1 MAATAAKTPGK
12 ANLIVTVGALTVLAA
27 VGGGLVGKMIVAK
40 LHALPPPPAETETTK
55 PSPYAGGDIVVQEMP
70 PLVVNLADPPETR
83 VRLQVSIVFSKKAVE
98 APSILVA
105 RINDDFVGFMKT
117 LSIGQLQGASGLQ
130 ALREDLNERAATRS
144 DGKVR
149 EVVIETLV
157 VQ

>member
-1 MAATAAKTPGK
+1 MAATAAKAPGK
-12 ANLIVTVGALTVLAA
+12 ANLIVTIGALTVLAA

-40 LHALPPPPAETETTK
+40 LHAVPAPPSSADTAK
-55 PSPYAGGDIVVQEMP
+55 ASPYAGDMIVQELP

-83 VRLQVSIVFSKKAVE
+83 VRLQVAIVFSKKAVE
-98 APSILVA
+98 TPSVLVA
-105 RINDDFVGFMKT
+105 RINDDFVAFMKT

>member
-1 MAATAAKTPGK
+1 MAATAAKAPGK
-12 ANLIVTVGALTVLAA
+12 ANLIVTLGALTVLAA

-40 LHALPPPPAETETTK
+40 LHAVPAAPASTESAK
-55 PSPYAGGDIVVQEMP
+55 PSPYAGDMVVQEIP
-70 PLVVNLADPPETR
+70 PLVVNLVDPPETR
-83 VRLQVSIVFSKKAVE
+83 VRLQVAIVFSKKAVE
-98 APSILVA
+98 MPSVLVA

-144 DGKVR
+144 DGKIR

>member
-1 MAATAAKTPGK
+1 MAATAAKAPGK

-40 LHALPPPPAETETTK
+40 LHALPTPSASAEPTK
-55 PSPYAGGDIVVQEMP
+55 AAHYTSDMTVQELP
-70 PLVVNLADPPETR
+70 PMVVNLADPPETR
-83 VRLQVSIVFSKKAVE
+83 VRLQVAIVFSKKAVE
-98 APSILVA
+98 TPAVLVA
-105 RINDDFVGFMKT
+105 QINDDFVGFMKT

>member
-1 MAATAAKTPGK
+1 MAASAAKAPGK

-40 LHALPPPPAETETTK
+40 LRAVPVPSVSNEASK
-55 PSPYAGGDIVVQEMP
+55 PGPYAGDMTVQELP
-70 PLVVNLADPPETR
+70 PMVVNLADPPETR
-83 VRLQVSIVFSKKAVE
+83 VRLQAAIVFSKKAVE
-98 APSILVA
+98 TPSVLVA
-105 RINDDFVGFMKT
+105 QINDDFVGFMKT